1 MWNSNNCWMGSPGL
15 EVFEGLSAPFPPNL
29 RQLPLP
35 SRRSPPSAAGG
46 RGEGSGT
53 HRAHTDACGFS
64 VQGTRPLVKL
74 TSKYPGLGPFPL
86 PLWAEERKRG
96 RGKGQNMG
104 EGGSTFP
111 AIYALNMWA
120 DSHPKSILIT
130 FLTKIHLQIILSFKY
145 SLILFLMG
153 NPCPWFMIQ
162 TIRKVWMENKF
173 PFHPCSPSLFS
184 SKGVCCCYQFLE
196 SF

>member
-1 MWNSNNCWMGSPGL
+1 MESPGL
-15 EVFEGLSAPFPPNL
+15 EVFEGLSASFPPNL

-53 HRAHTDACGFS
+53 HRAHMDACGFS

-74 TSKYPGLGPFPL
+74 TFKYPGLGPFPL
-86 PLWAEERKRG
+86 PLWVEERKRG
-96 RGKGQNMG
+96 RGRARTWERMG
-104 EGGSTFP
+104 VPFP
-111 AIYALNMWA
+111 AIYALNMWV
-120 DSHPKSILIT
+120 DSYPKSILIT

-153 NPCPWFMIQ
+153 NPCP
-162 TIRKVWMENKF
+162 
-173 PFHPCSPSLFS
+173 
-184 SKGVCCCYQFLE
+184 
-196 SF
+196 

>member
-1 MWNSNNCWMGSPGL
+1 MESPGL

-46 RGEGSGT
+46 RGEGGGT

-64 VQGTRPLVKL
+64 VQGT
-74 TSKYPGLGPFPL
+74 L
-86 PLWAEERKRG
+86 PSEADLQISWAWTISSSLMGRREEKG
-96 RGKGQNMG
+96 EGKGQNMG

-111 AIYALNMWA
+111 AIYALNMWV

-153 NPCPWFMIQ
+153 NPCP
-162 TIRKVWMENKF
+162 
-173 PFHPCSPSLFS
+173 
-184 SKGVCCCYQFLE
+184 
-196 SF
+196 